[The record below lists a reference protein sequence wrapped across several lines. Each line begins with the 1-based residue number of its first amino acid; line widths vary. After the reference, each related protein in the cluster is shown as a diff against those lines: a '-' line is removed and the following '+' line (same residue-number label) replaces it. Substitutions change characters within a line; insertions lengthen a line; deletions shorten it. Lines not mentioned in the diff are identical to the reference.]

1 METVTYLQRKKYE
14 KFDDDTF
21 LVYLSEEVKENFV
34 PESRE
39 GEESAEPCTAY
50 AYTGPEK
57 DGGTLIE
64 AKKAI
69 YDDFVSWLV
78 RLKFNQAKVE
88 AILLNQGDGDDE
100 HLAEYNALQLYRREC
115 KELASRLLAD

>member
-21 LVYLSEEVKENFV
+21 LVYLNEEVKENFV

-57 DGGTLIE
+57 DGGNLIE
-64 AKKAI
+64 AI
-69 YDDFVSWLV
+69 YDDFVSGLV